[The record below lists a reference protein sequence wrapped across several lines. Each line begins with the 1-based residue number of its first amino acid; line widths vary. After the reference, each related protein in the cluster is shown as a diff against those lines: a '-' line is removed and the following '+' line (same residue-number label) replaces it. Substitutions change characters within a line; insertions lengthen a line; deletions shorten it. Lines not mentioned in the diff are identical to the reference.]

1 MSRQYSIDDIAKYK
15 AQSGGRLSGQYFNA
29 MRPYFHYTVI
39 SLRVSKFRMDAYTLN
54 EGEEDERPIQV
65 TIVVFEI
72 VLADSSGV
80 PAIVKLLYKDQGF
93 LQFRTIND
101 QMTRVDFKQIPNI
114 YQQRI
119 DFKTFLKRNFPIR
132 MWTSDT
138 MDQDKQYV
146 TNRLQEFGL
155 LDTELQEY
163 IGLSSNKFGILPP
176 GATSFSRGN
185 GYEGSGYSDWIANLQ
200 AIQSGNGFV
209 SGVPTPEYYI
219 GDVPP
224 QEGSG
229 YSEWKR
235 NIAKLK
241 KMRPKLRGGANES
254 VLNEHGDKKI
264 ERLFIMK
271 AHDIIYIIHIRTD
284 SNDFGLYF
292 DGQPTLFANDR
303 SSNISTNSQ
312 NTIEIP
318 LQETI
323 TLRQFMTKHS
333 EDDDRFPSSYEY
345 VVDRMDSNNLITSLD
360 IVNFLNL
367 QPEEYDIDPNSDTP
381 DLLRPD

>member
-1 MSRQYSIDDIAKYK
+1 MARPYSIDDIAKYK
-15 AQSGGRLSGQYFNA
+15 AQSGGRLSGQYFTA
-29 MRPYFHYTVI
+29 MRTYFHYTVI

-119 DFKTFLKRNFPIR
+119 DFETFLKRNFPRR

-155 LDTELQEY
+155 LDAELQEY

-185 GYEGSGYSDWIANLQ
+185 GYEGSGYGDWIANLQ

-224 QEGSG
+224 QEGEG
-229 YSEWKR
+229 YYEWQS
-235 NIAKLK
+235 NLAKLS
-241 KMRPKLRGGANES
+241 GGAYES
-254 VLNEHGDKKI
+254 VLADHGNKII
-264 ERLFIMK
+264 ERLFLMK
-271 AHDIIYIIHIRTD
+271 AHNLYLIEIITN
-284 SNDFGLYF
+284 SNNIGLYF
-292 DGQPTLFANDR
+292 DDKPTLFVEAR
-303 SSNISTNSQ
+303 SVNNSNNSQ
-312 NTIEIP
+312 NKIEIP
-318 LQETI
+318 LKSKPL
-323 TLRQFMTKHS
+323 TLRKFMTKHS
-333 EDDDRFPSSYEY
+333 KPDDRFRNSYEY
-345 VVDRMDSNNLITSLD
+345 MFDRLFSNDLISNSD
-360 IVNFLNL
+360 ISDFLAL
-367 QPEEYDIDPNSDTP
+367 PQPYYEGYDPNPEPSE
-381 DLLRPD
+381 LLRPD